1 MYEIFLKVVDLVHA
15 LGYIGIFIMTLIES
29 TFIPIPAEITLIPA
43 GYLVQSGQMNFLL
56 VLLVSTAGTV
66 AGSLINY
73 YIAYFYGR
81 KLLLKY
87 GNYFFID
94 EKKLQTIEF
103 FFQRHGAISTF
114 SGRLLP
120 GLKHFIS
127 FPAGLAKMD
136 LLKFCIYT
144 AAGGAIWS
152 GLLIAL
158 GYYIGRNEDLI
169 HQNLLL
175 INMVVIGSVLCLALI
190 YYMRNRGGR
199 K

>member
-1 MYEIFLKVVDLVHA
+1 
-15 LGYIGIFIMTLIES
+15 MTLIES

-136 LLKFCIYT
+136 LFKFCLYT
-144 AAGGAIWS
+144 AMGGGIWS

-175 INMVVIGSVLCLALI
+175 INVVVVGSVLCLALV
-190 YYMRNRGGR
+190 YYLRNRGGR